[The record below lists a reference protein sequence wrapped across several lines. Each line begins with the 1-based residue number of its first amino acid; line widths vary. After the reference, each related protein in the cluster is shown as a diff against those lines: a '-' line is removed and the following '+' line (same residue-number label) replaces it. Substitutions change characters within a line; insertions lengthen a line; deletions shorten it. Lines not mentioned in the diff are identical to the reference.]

1 MLNGAKDF
9 DRYSVRAADDAVGG
23 VDDLYFDDE
32 SWTNAMWWSVPA
44 ARSCPAG
51 PSWHLAS

>member
-32 SWTNAMWWSVPA
+32 SWTV
-44 ARSCPAG
+44 RYVVVGAG
-51 PSWHLAS
+51 GSILSRRTLLA